1 MGTSGMVLKKVA
13 LFNPQNTL
21 EEITKIMDR

>member
-1 MGTSGMVLKKVA
+1 MGTSGMALKKVA
-13 LFNPQNTL
+13 LLNPQNTL